1 MTEMLYMGSVNDC
14 YIKDFEAV
22 VEAVEDDDERAVV
35 LDRTAFYPLGGGQ
48 PNDLGRLIWK
58 GGSCKVIGVIK
69 KNKVRHLIEGDL
81 PEVGAEVLGE
91 LDWDLRY
98 AHMRMHTAQHL
109 VSAVIWNRFRAATV
123 GNQIH
128 ADYSHIDFEPADFEM
143 DELKEVEREVNDL
156 ITASAEVFVDEL
168 PRSEIERRV
177 ENERVDLARLPSFI
191 KELRTVFIGD
201 EGKLDICP
209 CAGTHVRNLSELK
222 GIEIIKRKSKGAG
235 KIRVQYR
242 LL

>member
-1 MTEMLYMGSVNDC
+1 MTEMLYMDSINDC

-22 VEAVEDDDERAVV
+22 VESIEDGEEKAVI

-48 PNDLGRLIWK
+48 PNDLGTLIWK
-58 GGSCKVIGVIK
+58 GGKCRVVGVVK
-69 KNKVRHLIEGDL
+69 KNKVKHIIEGDL
-81 PEVGAEVLGE
+81 PIPGTDVVGE

-98 AHMRMHTAQHL
+98 AHMRMHTAQHI
-109 VSAVIWNRFRAATV
+109 VSAIIWNRYKAATV

-128 ADYSHIDFEPADFEM
+128 ADYSHIDFEPAEFDME
-143 DELKEVEREVNDL
+143 ELKEVEKEVNDL
-156 ITASAEVFVDEL
+156 ISTSAEVYVKKL
-168 PRSEIERRV
+168 PRSEVESRV
-177 ENERVDLARLPSFI
+177 ENERVDLSRLPAFI
-191 KELRTVFIGD
+191 KELRTVFIGE
-201 EGKLDICP
+201 EGGLDVCP